1 VVSSVK
7 DDKDRVDHI
16 AFGNERHI
24 PLREQIVSRTK
35 EEQDKMDNR
44 KKKLDKSFVLTFITA
59 YIPRIQPNLFH
70 NKEVR

>member
-1 VVSSVK
+1 MIKTVLITSLLEMK
-7 DDKDRVDHI
+7 DISHSENKLSPEKRK
-16 AFGNERHI
+16 
-24 PLREQIVSRTK
+24 SRIRWTT
-35 EEQDKMDNR
+35 E

>member
-1 VVSSVK
+1 MIKTVLITSLLEMK
-7 DDKDRVDHI
+7 DISHSENKLS
-16 AFGNERHI
+16 
-24 PLREQIVSRTK
+24 PEQRKSRIRWTT
-35 EEQDKMDNR
+35 E